1 MAVIVERQL
10 KLVMLFILLVAMSM
24 QIVFLILFMLFL
36 RLFIDMMIALGF
48 LGRLLVNNSH
58 MWFKIVLHDSLQAFI
73 NLRANYH
80 VIKLVNARAAKLR
93 HLAWSRQETK
103 WPDHLLQQKLSDCG
117 ALVKARVANLHPDA
131 HYNEL
136 FRRSDHY
143 FVRDLLFYL
152 LGPRFINFLFLLIST
167 LDLFR

>member
-58 MWFKIVLHDSLQAFI
+58 M
-73 NLRANYH
+73 
-80 VIKLVNARAAKLR
+80 
-93 HLAWSRQETK
+93 
-103 WPDHLLQQKLSDCG
+103 
-117 ALVKARVANLHPDA
+117 
-131 HYNEL
+131 
-136 FRRSDHY
+136 
-143 FVRDLLFYL
+143 
-152 LGPRFINFLFLLIST
+152 
-167 LDLFR
+167 